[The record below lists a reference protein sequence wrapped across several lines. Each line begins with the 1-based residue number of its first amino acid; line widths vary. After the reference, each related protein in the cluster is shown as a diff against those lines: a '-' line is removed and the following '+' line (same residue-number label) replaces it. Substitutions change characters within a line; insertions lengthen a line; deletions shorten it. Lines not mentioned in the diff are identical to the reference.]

1 MRRSAET
8 AGRLPVMTMS
18 PVLLSTRPLKEPHVW
33 SAAFTATL
41 VSVSSWL
48 SKITHRQTSRTGSIG
63 DMKSGIYGDT
73 LPM

>member
-1 MRRSAET
+1 MRLSAET
-8 AGRLPVMTMS
+8 AGKQPVMTMS
-18 PVLLSTRPLKEPHVW
+18 PVVLSTRPLKEPHVW

-41 VSVSSWL
+41 ISVSSWL
-48 SKITHRQTSRTGSIG
+48 SKITHRQISGSIG